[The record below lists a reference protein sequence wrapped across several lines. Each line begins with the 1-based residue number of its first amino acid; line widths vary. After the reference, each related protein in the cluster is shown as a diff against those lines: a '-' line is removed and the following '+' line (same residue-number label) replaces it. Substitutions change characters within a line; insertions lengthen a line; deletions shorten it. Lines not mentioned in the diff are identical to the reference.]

1 MIQNN
6 IDFKKLTEH
15 LKVGVF
21 RYTPGKNG
29 KFVYTN
35 LTLRK
40 MLGYEAKDFLKLEVK
55 DVFVDGRSFVA
66 LSKKLSKEYFVK
78 NHEVR
83 LKGKKKGVIW
93 SSLSVS
99 AIKDEKGKVKYYD
112 VALSDISV
120 KKKAE
125 KEVRESKEM
134 FQTIFDNSAA
144 AITVTDKN
152 EKIIAWNPFAE
163 KMFGMGKKELFNKPV
178 KDLYPPKEWKRM
190 RAFNIRKKGML
201 ADIET
206 EVFRHD
212 GSLIEINVSISVLKD
227 SDGNVIGSIGIM
239 KDITAQKTME
249 RKLRES
255 ENKIHIILDNSA
267 ACIMLIDDEE
277 RIVSWNQFTENL
289 FGMKKKDLYLK
300 HVQELYP
307 PEEWKML
314 RNANIRKLGG
324 NHHINTKILT
334 KKKKKIDVQLSI
346 NVLRDAAD
354 NVIGSVGIMQ
364 DITEQKRV
372 QAMLVQAKMVAEEA
386 SSAKSLFLANMSHEV
401 RTPMNTI
408 IGMIDLTLDIDMEEE
423 QRENLIVAKEAADN
437 LLGLLNDI
445 LDLSRVE
452 AGKITL
458 EDIEFHLPNVLRSVV
473 KGMSVIAAKKDL
485 KLSVSIGPK
494 VPELIEGDPVRL
506 RQIFINLIN
515 NAIKFTHK
523 GMIETSVS
531 LIKTTKGV
539 AKLHFS
545 VKDPGIGIPKDRQ
558 EQVFEIF
565 IQAESSTAR
574 KFGGTGLG
582 LAISKRLAE
591 MMNGTIWVESEE
603 GKGSDFQFTGEFKI
617 IQQKAVLESD
627 DSASASGGA
636 VSLQDV
642 DVLVA
647 EDNVVNQK
655 IVVRMLEKQGCHVEA
670 VINGQEVIDAIEE
683 SKFDVIL
690 MDIQMPV
697 LDGLEATKL
706 IRQNEE
712 HTGKHIPI
720 IALTARAMQ
729 DDKKRCLDAGM
740 DGYVSKPIDRMKL
753 YEEIGNVTTKEKKMG
768 NDPVDLNEFLERV
781 QDDKELLLELIDIFA
796 EDYAGKRTL
805 LGEAVEK
812 KDYEEIKGISHSLK
826 GASGNIS
833 AKKLRLILLQFEEM
847 GRAQDLSGANEVI
860 DALDKEY
867 AAVAICF
874 ESLKEELK

>member
-1 MIQNN
+1 MTQDN
-6 IDFKKLTEH
+6 IDFQKLTEH

-21 RYTPGKNG
+21 RYIPGKNG

-35 LTLRK
+35 SMLRK
-40 MLGYEAKDFLKLEVK
+40 MLGYEAKDFLKLSVA
-55 DVFVDGRSFVA
+55 DIFVDPRSFVS
-66 LSKKLSKEYFVK
+66 LSKKLSQEHSLK

-93 SSLSVS
+93 ASLSIS
-99 AIKDEKGKVKYYD
+99 SIKSEKGSVQYYD
-112 VALSDISV
+112 VAFSDISL

-152 EKIIAWNPFAE
+152 ERIIAWNPFAE

-178 KDLYPPKEWKRM
+178 KDLYPSIEWKRM
-190 RAFNIRKKGML
+190 RGFKIRKKGML

-206 EVFRHD
+206 EVYRHD
-212 GSLIEINVSISVLKD
+212 GSLIEVNVSISVLKD
-227 SDGNVIGSIGIM
+227 AEGNVVGSIGIM
-239 KDITAQKTME
+239 RDITAQKTME

-267 ACIMLIDDEE
+267 ACIMLIDDQE

-346 NVLRDAAD
+346 NVLRDSSD

-408 IGMIDLTLDIDMEEE
+408 IGMIDLTLDHQMDDE
-423 QRENLIVAKEAADN
+423 QRENLVVAKEAADN

-458 EDIEFHLPNVLRSVV
+458 EDIEFHMPNVLKSVV

-485 KLSVSIGPK
+485 KLSVDIDPN

-523 GMIETSVS
+523 GTIETSVK
-531 LIKTTKGV
+531 LIKTTNGV
-539 AKLHFS
+539 AELHFS

-558 EQVFEIF
+558 AQVFEIF
-565 IQAESSTAR
+565 TQAESSTAR

-591 MMNGTIWVESEE
+591 MMNGTIWVDSEE
-603 GKGSDFQFTGEFKI
+603 GKGSDFQFTGQFKV
-617 IQQKAVLESD
+617 IQQKAIPD
-627 DSASASGGA
+627 ASEVRRSIEGEI
-636 VSLQDV
+636 SLKGV
-642 DVLVA
+642 NIIVA

-655 IVVRMLEKQGCHVEA
+655 IVVRMLEKQGCNVEA
-670 VINGQEVIDAIEE
+670 VVNGQEVIDAIDNR
-683 SKFDVIL
+683 KFDVVL
-690 MDIQMPV
+690 MDMQMPV

-706 IRQNEE
+706 IRANEE
-712 HTGKHIPI
+712 HTGKYIPI

-740 DGYVSKPIDRMKL
+740 DGYVSKPIDRIKL
-753 YEEIGNVTTKEKKMG
+753 YEEIWGVINKEKKNG
-768 NDPVDLNEFLERV
+768 
-781 QDDKELLLELIDIFA
+781 
-796 EDYAGKRTL
+796 
-805 LGEAVEK
+805 
-812 KDYEEIKGISHSLK
+812 
-826 GASGNIS
+826 
-833 AKKLRLILLQFEEM
+833 
-847 GRAQDLSGANEVI
+847 
-860 DALDKEY
+860 
-867 AAVAICF
+867 
-874 ESLKEELK
+874 